1 MKYIWPSAQGWRGF
15 ATQIVPEGE
24 AAEIS
29 PLLQTPAPAS
39 KHTVGKQ
46 RPVPRTPTRE
56 RDPATAKAVLRD
68 IPISAKKLAMWT
80 DVVRRK
86 HISDAIVQCDMAH
99 QKAAKICLKVW
110 MPTHANYQ

>member
-1 MKYIWPSAQGWRGF
+1 M
-15 ATQIVPEGE
+15 
-24 AAEIS
+24 
-29 PLLQTPAPAS
+29 
-39 KHTVGKQ
+39 
-46 RPVPRTPTRE
+46 PRTPTRD

-99 QKAAKICLKVW
+99 KKAAKICLKVC
-110 MPTHANYQ
+110 MPVHANHQM